1 MRIIEIVLT
10 DLAKDKL
17 MAEEEMQRLINN
29 KDVDVVSNIAL
40 IKSKLNEVVL
50 IEGMISKW
58 KSYTTTDNND
68 NNDNKN

>member
-17 MAEEEMQRLINN
+17 MAKEEMQRLINN

>member
-1 MRIIEIVLT
+1 MRMIEIVLT